1 MEHVSAPTR
10 WGRDAGR
17 DQAHARDSR
26 PEEGVTTKT
35 IRTRGDELVTQD
47 PAAELSPT
55 ARRILAAARRVL
67 ARAGYTGLSL
77 EAIAAEAGEN
87 KASIRYHFGNKAG
100 LITALVDS
108 VVHDENLKLLKDLS
122 KAGDDRVDILMK
134 MHRRTTLNTAQ
145 YRLFYDLFPNVVRD
159 AALWPRMAELFRWYR
174 ELDAVALAPGAD
186 EQLRAKV
193 EVLTALTVAIC
204 DGLAMQH
211 ISDPGFD
218 LDPVFALYERI
229 VRRAI
234 ADLGVPAE
242 DATAI

>member
-1 MEHVSAPTR
+1 
-10 WGRDAGR
+10 
-17 DQAHARDSR
+17 
-26 PEEGVTTKT
+26 
-35 IRTRGDELVTQD
+35 
-47 PAAELSPT
+47 
-55 ARRILAAARRVL
+55 VL
-67 ARAGYTGLSL
+67 ARAGYAGLSL

-186 EQLRAKV
+186 EQLRARV
-193 EVLTALTVAIC
+193 EVLTSLTVAIC

-211 ISDPGFD
+211 ISDPDFD

-229 VRRAI
+229 VRRAL

-242 DATAI
+242 DATAT

>member
-1 MEHVSAPTR
+1 
-10 WGRDAGR
+10 
-17 DQAHARDSR
+17 
-26 PEEGVTTKT
+26 
-35 IRTRGDELVTQD
+35 
-47 PAAELSPT
+47 
-55 ARRILAAARRVL
+55 VL
-67 ARAGYTGLSL
+67 TRAGYAGLSL

-186 EQLRAKV
+186 ERLRARV

-218 LDPVFALYERI
+218 LDPVFALYERL
-229 VRRAI
+229 VRGAL
-234 ADLGVPAE
+234 ADLGVPAQE
-242 DATAI
+242 TPAS